1 MITMEEV
8 NQALRETWTREL
20 KKEESL
26 PKQLVKGY
34 KGWIQ
39 QKIKGAVEGLQQDE
53 NVAAGAEQEAG
64 AGGGEEQV
72 PQE

>member
-34 KGWIQ
+34 KNWIQ
-39 QKIKGAVEGLQQDE
+39 QRIKGAVEGLQQDE
-53 NVAAGAEQEAG
+53 NPAGTGQDAG

>member
-34 KGWIQ
+34 KDWIQ

-53 NVAAGAEQEAG
+53 NPAVAEQDAGG
-64 AGGGEEQV
+64 AGGGEGQV